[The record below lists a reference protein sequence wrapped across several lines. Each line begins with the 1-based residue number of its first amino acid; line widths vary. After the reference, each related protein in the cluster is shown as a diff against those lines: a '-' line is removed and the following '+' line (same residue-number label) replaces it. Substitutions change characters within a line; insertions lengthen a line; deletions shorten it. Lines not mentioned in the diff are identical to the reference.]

1 MNKYE
6 KEVLAIQRRV
16 EARIEYEKWRKE
28 KAKDG
33 YQCYLAYMRLR
44 KML

>member
-16 EARIEYEKWRKE
+16 EARIEYNKMRKE
-28 KAKDG
+28 KVKDG
-33 YQCYLAYMRLR
+33 YQCYLAYMKGR
-44 KML
+44 KII

>member
-16 EARIEYEKWRKE
+16 EARIEYNKMRKII
-28 KAKDG
+28 ARDG
-33 YQCYLAYMRLR
+33 YQCYLAYMRG
-44 KML
+44 